1 MRRILSTITVVIL
14 ICLIPFS
21 IVAGQGEGKKN
32 EQKIKIVVDDG
43 SGTKIVIDTIIKAGT
58 ITDSIKLKD
67 GKVIYIGD
75 LSGDYDSKAHKGK
88 SEGKYRVI
96 SSMSDEGGKGEKYIY
111 INEGKVPEKEIEKT
125 FNVYVSND
133 DRDSTVE
140 MTKYVIAKDGLVV
153 TVEGKDEAK
162 AKDLVDEIR
171 NKMGIKNDGTDK
183 NESVKVKTK

>member
-1 MRRILSTITVVIL
+1 MRRILSTITVAIL
-14 ICLIPFS
+14 IYLIPFS
-21 IVAGQGEGKKN
+21 IVTGQEKKN

-43 SGTKIVIDTIIKAGT
+43 SGTKVVIDTIIIAET
-58 ITDSIKLKD
+58 ATDSIKLKD
-67 GKVIYIGD
+67 GKVIYIGN

-88 SEGKYRVI
+88 SEVKCRVI

-125 FNVYVSND
+125 FDVYVSND

-153 TVEGKDEAK
+153 TVEGKDETK